1 MSLNKSKGNMYP
13 WCTHTW
19 NVITGKCP
27 HDCIY
32 CYMRRYKLGP
42 MWFNHKELNRD
53 LGSGRVIFVG
63 SSIDMWAQDVPP
75 DWIWSILERCRAYDN
90 EYLFQSKDPYRFFF
104 FDRFPDKTI
113 YGTTLESDVHYPEI
127 TKAPEPTIR
136 AEAIARREPKRMISI
151 EPILAFDHG
160 RFLTM
165 IERIKPMFVS
175 IGADSK
181 GHNLPEPTASEL
193 DNFVIALRDIT
204 EVKLKK
210 NLARLLLAKEE

>member
-1 MSLNKSKGNMYP
+1 MYP
-13 WCTHTW
+13 FVDFTW

-27 HDCIY
+27 HDCTY
-32 CYMRRYKLGP
+32 CYMKRFKLGP

-75 DWIWSILERCRAYDN
+75 EWIWSILERCRAYDN
-90 EYLFQSKDPYRFFF
+90 EYLFQSKDPYRFYF

-113 YGTTLESDVHYPEI
+113 YGTTLESDIHYPEI
-127 TKAPEPTIR
+127 SKAPDPMTR
-136 AEAIARREPKRMISI
+136 AEAIARMEPKRMISI
-151 EPILAFDHG
+151 EPILAFNHG
-160 RFLTM
+160 NFLTM
-165 IERIKPMFVS
+165 IERIKPLFVS

-181 GHNLPEPTASEL
+181 GHNLPEPRASEL
-193 DNFVIALRDIT
+193 DDFVVALRNIT

-210 NLARLLLAKEE
+210 NLARLMLEPK